1 MTLPTPLKINERDI
15 LKEQRLARLRQ
26 VLLLGTKRPV
36 AAAQRGLD
44 SLH

>member
-1 MTLPTPLKINERDI
+1 MTTPMGLKMNERDI

-26 VLLLGTKRPV
+26 VLLLGTNRPV
-36 AAAQRGLD
+36 ATAQRGLD

>member
-26 VLLLGTKRPV
+26 VLLLGTNRPV
-36 AAAQRGLD
+36 ATAQRGLD